1 MKIQNLFLKTQTA
14 NEINSLFEDEKIYIT
29 FEDVKAYHFK
39 RFIDFENFIRNE
51 YFEETQEMIFNFN
64 YKFNECNE
72 IGYCKIYLSKMSD
85 FDYNYY
91 RKLGGY

>member
-14 NEINSLFEDEKIYIT
+14 NEFNSLFEDEKIYIT
-29 FEDVKAYHFK
+29 FEDVRAYHFK

-51 YFEETQEMIFNFN
+51 YFEETQEMILNFN

-72 IGYCKIYLSKMSD
+72 IGDCKIYLSKMSD
-85 FDYNYY
+85 FDYEYY
-91 RKLGGY
+91 KRLGGY